1 MSDSVLLSARIRS
14 LVELIALAEQRSPSA
29 TLSRLRRRTLAF
41 LEPPE
46 PPRGAL
52 ERERALTR
60 AEATWWVAVVWELLL
75 PEARHVVTQQ
85 LADSGGFG
93 DPRSDPWALVEPE
106 AHRAQARF
114 EKAESLKAIHQAT
127 QWCLRYR
134 KTRTTRC
141 LEAAVSSLSRAVAIE
156 RGVANPYEPADG
168 EAVDAK
174 RLQDALRAALPDS
187 AYHYLVSFVRSVI
200 ADEMREM
207 TPRHVDF
214 IHRFSSPMSPFPS
227 GEAWAAGSWFVEW
240 LQEGYDDEAERVR
253 RAHEAAGS
261 AGLQHEPAQEDPSSD
276 ATSTRSAYDGGE
288 PVSASPVVEARQT
301 SSQPQGLGT
310 SEEVAPDHAGLV
322 LVDLPT
328 GPKWLE
334 PAMAAACEA
343 ELERRRRHEAIRQQR
358 EQDKIEYYAL
368 IGKRYPD

>member
-1 MSDSVLLSARIRS
+1 MGDLVPLSARIES

-41 LEPPE
+41 NEPPG

-52 ERERALTR
+52 ERERAVTR
-60 AEATWWVAVVWELLL
+60 AEAAWWVAVVWELLL
-75 PEARHVVTQQ
+75 PEPRHVVTQQ

-114 EKAESLKAIHQAT
+114 EKAESLKAIHQST
-127 QWCLRYR
+127 EWCLRYR
-134 KTRTTRC
+134 RTRKTRC
-141 LEAAVSSLSRAVAIE
+141 LDAAVSSLARAVAIE
-156 RGVANPYEPADG
+156 RGIANPYEPANDD
-168 EAVDAK
+168 AVDAE

-187 AYHYLVSFVRSVI
+187 AYHYLVLFVRSVI

-207 TPRHVDF
+207 TPRDVDF
-214 IHRFSSPMSPFPS
+214 IHRFSSSMSPFPS
-227 GEAWAAGSWFVEW
+227 GEEWAPGSWFVEW

-253 RAHEAAGS
+253 RAREAGKLAS
-261 AGLQHEPAQEDPSSD
+261 LRQHESAQADPSSA
-276 ATSTRSAYDGGE
+276 ATSTRPAYDGAE
-288 PVSASPVVEARQT
+288 PLSAVPVVEARQT
-301 SSQPQGLGT
+301 MYHPQGLGT
-310 SEEVAPDHAGLV
+310 SEETADHAGLV

-343 ELERRRRHEAIRQQR
+343 ELERRRRHEAVRQQR